1 MQSVELKITSKD
13 WIYITIIG
21 AFFGFFI
28 SLCFY
33 FVSYDLQNISTI
45 IFSTISAIFIS
56 LFSFLLITI
65 SNKFILPKVNKKF
78 WYLISFIFSFLSGF
92 LGFSF
97 SFLLFSF
104 LLFSFGDFKII
115 YVISPFW
122 IFISITIGF
131 LTFLVGLILHQFIS
145 MKYKNESIKNQILET
160 KLKALENELNPHFL
174 FNALNSVSEL
184 IYQDQKKAESA
195 VIEISKFL
203 RNAINKESLISLE
216 TELSMVKTYVNI
228 ENVRFDGKIVLN
240 IEDSNEYKNIKIPK
254 FSIQLLVENAIK
266 HGYLGKVLN
275 INIKFLKDKIIV
287 QNDGKITNIVKFG
300 TGLSNLQKRLELQ
313 KIGNLS
319 FNGLDDK
326 MQFIIELK

>member
-1 MQSVELKITSKD
+1 MQSVELKVSPRD
-13 WIYITIIG
+13 WLYIIIIG

-33 FVSYDLQNISTI
+33 FVSYDLQNFSTI
-45 IFSTISAIFIS
+45 IFSTSSAIFIS
-56 LFSFLLITI
+56 LFAFLLITI

-78 WYLISFIFSFLSGF
+78 WYTISFIFSFLSGF

-97 SFLLFSF
+97 SFILFSF
-104 LLFSFGDFKII
+104 SDFKII
-115 YVISPFW
+115 NIISPFW

-184 IYQDQKKAESA
+184 IYQDQKKAEDA
-195 VIEISKFL
+195 IIHISKFL
-203 RNAINKESLISLE
+203 RNAINKDSLISLE
-216 TELSMVKTYVNI
+216 TEVSMVKTYVNI
-228 ENVRFDGKIVLN
+228 ENIRFDEKIVLN
-240 IEDSNEYKNIKIPK
+240 IDDLKEYKNVQIPK

-266 HGYLGKVLN
+266 HGFLGKVLN
-275 INIKFLKDKIIV
+275 IDIKFFENSIIV
-287 QNDGKITNIVKFG
+287 QNDGKIIKEINFG
-300 TGLSNLQKRLELQ
+300 TGLSNLSKRLELQ
-313 KIGNLS
+313 KVGYLKS
-319 FNGLDDK
+319 DTLDDK
-326 MQFIIELK
+326 IQFIIELKNKKD

>member
-1 MQSVELKITSKD
+1 MQTVELKIARKD

-33 FVSYDLQNISTI
+33 FISYDLQNVSTI
-45 IFSTISAIFIS
+45 IFSTATAVFIS
-56 LFSFLLITI
+56 LFAFFLITV
-65 SNKFILPKVNKKF
+65 SNKFILPKVNQKF
-78 WYLISFIFSFLSGF
+78 WYLISFVFSFLSGF

-104 LLFSFGDFKII
+104 TDFKILHI
-115 YVISPFW
+115 ISPFW
-122 IFISITIGF
+122 IYISVTIGF

-184 IYQDQKKAESA
+184 IYQDQKKAEIA
-195 VIEISKFL
+195 VIHISKFL

-216 TELSMVKTYVNI
+216 TEISMVKTYVNI
-228 ENVRFDGKIVLN
+228 ENIRFDEKIVLN
-240 IEDSNEYKNIKIPK
+240 LADFEEFKNIQIPK
-254 FSIQLLVENAIK
+254 FSIQLLIENAIK
-266 HGYLGKVLN
+266 HGYSGNILN
-275 INIKFLKDKIIV
+275 VNLEFFKDKIIV
-287 QNDGKITNIVKFG
+287 SNDGKISNNIKYG
-300 TGLSNLQKRLELQ
+300 TGLSNLQKRLEIQ
-313 KIGNLS
+313 KVGNLS
-319 FNGLDDK
+319 YEIRDDK
-326 MQFIIELK
+326 MQFIIQLNKKD

>member
-1 MQSVELKITSKD
+1 MQSVELKITLKD

-33 FVSYDLQNISTI
+33 FLSYDLQNISTI
-45 IFSTISAIFIS
+45 IFSTSSAIFIS
-56 LFSFLLITI
+56 LFSFFLITI
-65 SNKFILPKVNKKF
+65 SNKFILPKVKQKF

-104 LLFSFGDFKII
+104 GDFKII
-115 YVISPFW
+115 YILSSFW
-122 IFISITIGF
+122 IYISITIGF

-145 MKYKNESIKNQILET
+145 MKYKNESIKSQMLET

-184 IYQDQKKAESA
+184 VYQDPKKAEHA
-195 VIEISKFL
+195 IIHISKFL
-203 RNAINKESLISLE
+203 RNAISKDSLIKLE
-216 TELSMVKTYVNI
+216 TEISMVQTYVNI
-228 ENVRFDGKIVLN
+228 ENIRFDEKIVLN
-240 IEDSNEYKNIKIPK
+240 IENYDEYKNIKIPK

-266 HGYLGKVLN
+266 HGYLAEILN
-275 INIKFLKDKIIV
+275 IDIKFLKDKIIV
-287 QNDGKITNIVKFG
+287 ENDGKITKEINFG
-300 TGLSNLQKRLELQ
+300 TGLTNLKSRLKLQ
-313 KIGNLS
+313 KIGTLS
-319 FNGLDDK
+319 ANVLEDK
-326 MQFIIELK
+326 MQFVIELK

>member
-1 MQSVELKITSKD
+1 MQSVELKITLKD

-33 FVSYDLQNISTI
+33 FLSYDLQNISTI
-45 IFSTISAIFIS
+45 IFSTSSAIFIS
-56 LFSFLLITI
+56 LFSFFLITI
-65 SNKFILPKVNKKF
+65 SNKFILPKVKQKF

-104 LLFSFGDFKII
+104 GDFKII
-115 YVISPFW
+115 YILSSFW
-122 IFISITIGF
+122 IYISITIGF

-145 MKYKNESIKNQILET
+145 MKYKNESIKSQILET

-184 IYQDQKKAESA
+184 VYQDPKKAEHA
-195 VIEISKFL
+195 IIHISKFL
-203 RNAINKESLISLE
+203 RNAISKDSLIKLE
-216 TELSMVKTYVNI
+216 TEISMVQTYVNI
-228 ENVRFDGKIVLN
+228 ENIRFDEKIVLN
-240 IEDSNEYKNIKIPK
+240 IENYDEYKNIKIPK

-266 HGYLGKVLN
+266 HGYLSEILN
-275 INIKFLKDKIIV
+275 IDIKFLKDKIIV
-287 QNDGKITNIVKFG
+287 ENDGKITKEINFG
-300 TGLSNLQKRLELQ
+300 TGLTNLKSRLKLQ
-313 KIGNLS
+313 KIGTLS
-319 FNGLDDK
+319 ANVLEDK
-326 MQFIIELK
+326 MQFVIELK

>member
-33 FVSYDLQNISTI
+33 FLSYDLQNISTI
-45 IFSTISAIFIS
+45 VFSTVSAIFIS
-56 LFSFLLITI
+56 LFAFFLITI
-65 SNKFILPKVNKKF
+65 SNKFILPKVKQKF

-104 LLFSFGDFKII
+104 GDFKII
-115 YVISPFW
+115 YILSSFW
-122 IFISITIGF
+122 IYISITIGF

-184 IYQDQKKAESA
+184 VYQDQKKAETA
-195 VIEISKFL
+195 ILHISKFL
-203 RNAINKESLISLE
+203 RNAINKESLITLE
-216 TELSMVKTYVNI
+216 TEVSMVKTYVNI
-228 ENVRFDGKIVLN
+228 ENIRFDEKIVLN
-240 IEDSNEYKNIKIPK
+240 VADYSDFKNIKIPK

-266 HGYLGKVLN
+266 HGYLGKTLN
-275 INIKFLKDKIIV
+275 VDIKFLKDKIIV
-287 QNDGKITNIVKFG
+287 QNDGKIANIVSFG
-300 TGLSNLQKRLELQ
+300 TGLTNLQKRLEIQNVGDLSYNILED
-313 KIGNLS
+313 KI
-319 FNGLDDK
+319 
-326 MQFIIELK
+326 QFIIELKDKK

>member
-1 MQSVELKITSKD
+1 MQTVELKIARKD

-33 FVSYDLQNISTI
+33 FISYDLQNVSTI
-45 IFSTISAIFIS
+45 IFSTATAVFIS
-56 LFSFLLITI
+56 LFAFFLITV
-65 SNKFILPKVNKKF
+65 SNKFILPKVNQKF
-78 WYLISFIFSFLSGF
+78 WYLISFVFSFLSGF

-104 LLFSFGDFKII
+104 TDFKILHI
-115 YVISPFW
+115 ISPFW
-122 IFISITIGF
+122 IYISVTIGF

-184 IYQDQKKAESA
+184 IYQDQKKAEIA
-195 VIEISKFL
+195 VIHISKFL
-203 RNAINKESLISLE
+203 RNAINKQSLISLE
-216 TELSMVKTYVNI
+216 TEISMLKNYVNI
-228 ENVRFDGKIVLN
+228 ENIRFDEKIFLN
-240 IEDSNEYKNIKIPK
+240 LADFEEFKNIQIPK
-254 FSIQLLVENAIK
+254 FSIQLLIENAIK
-266 HGYLGKVLN
+266 HGYSGNILN
-275 INIKFLKDKIIV
+275 VNLEFFKDKIIV
-287 QNDGKITNIVKFG
+287 SNDGKISNNIKYG
-300 TGLSNLQKRLELQ
+300 TGLSNLQKRLEIQ

-319 FNGLDDK
+319 YEIRDDK
-326 MQFIIELK
+326 MQFIIQLNKKD

>member
-1 MQSVELKITSKD
+1 MQSVELKITLKD

-33 FVSYDLQNISTI
+33 FLSYDLQNISTI
-45 IFSTISAIFIS
+45 IFSTSSAIFIS
-56 LFSFLLITI
+56 LFSFFLITI
-65 SNKFILPKVNKKF
+65 SNKFILPKVKQKF

-104 LLFSFGDFKII
+104 GDFKII
-115 YVISPFW
+115 YILSSFW
-122 IFISITIGF
+122 IYISITIGF

-145 MKYKNESIKNQILET
+145 MKYKNESIKSQMLET

-184 IYQDQKKAESA
+184 VYQDPKKAEHA
-195 VIEISKFL
+195 IIHISKFL
-203 RNAINKESLISLE
+203 RNAISKDSLIKLE
-216 TELSMVKTYVNI
+216 TEISMVQTYVNI
-228 ENVRFDGKIVLN
+228 ENIRFDEKIVLN
-240 IEDSNEYKNIKIPK
+240 IENYDEYKNIKIPK

-266 HGYLGKVLN
+266 HGYLSEILN
-275 INIKFLKDKIIV
+275 IDIKFLKDKIIV
-287 QNDGKITNIVKFG
+287 ENDGKITKEINFG
-300 TGLSNLQKRLELQ
+300 TGLTNLKSRLKLQ
-313 KIGNLS
+313 KIGTLS
-319 FNGLDDK
+319 ANVLEDK
-326 MQFIIELK
+326 MQFVIELK

>member
-1 MQSVELKITSKD
+1 MQSVELKITLKD

-33 FVSYDLQNISTI
+33 FLSYDLQNISTI
-45 IFSTISAIFIS
+45 IFSTSSAIFIS
-56 LFSFLLITI
+56 LFSFFLITI
-65 SNKFILPKVNKKF
+65 SNKFILPKVKQKF

-104 LLFSFGDFKII
+104 GDFKII
-115 YVISPFW
+115 YILSSFW
-122 IFISITIGF
+122 IYISITIGF

-145 MKYKNESIKNQILET
+145 MKYKNESIKSQMLET

-184 IYQDQKKAESA
+184 VYQDPKKAEHA
-195 VIEISKFL
+195 IIHISKFL
-203 RNAINKESLISLE
+203 RNAISKDSLIKLE
-216 TELSMVKTYVNI
+216 TEISMVQTYVNI
-228 ENVRFDGKIVLN
+228 ENIRFDEKIVLN
-240 IEDSNEYKNIKIPK
+240 IENYDEYKNIKIPK

-266 HGYLGKVLN
+266 HGYLSEILN
-275 INIKFLKDKIIV
+275 IDIKFLKDKIIV
-287 QNDGKITNIVKFG
+287 ENDGKITKEINFG
-300 TGLSNLQKRLELQ
+300 TGLTNLKSRLKLQ
-313 KIGNLS
+313 KIGTLS
-319 FNGLDDK
+319 ANVLEDK
-326 MQFIIELK
+326 MQLVIELK

>member
-1 MQSVELKITSKD
+1 MQSVELKITLKD

-33 FVSYDLQNISTI
+33 FLSYDLQNISTI
-45 IFSTISAIFIS
+45 IFSTSSAIFIS
-56 LFSFLLITI
+56 LFSFFLITI
-65 SNKFILPKVNKKF
+65 SNKFILPKVKQKF

-104 LLFSFGDFKII
+104 GDFKII
-115 YVISPFW
+115 YILSSFW
-122 IFISITIGF
+122 IYISITIGF

-145 MKYKNESIKNQILET
+145 MKYKNESIKSQMLET

-184 IYQDQKKAESA
+184 IYQDQKKAEEA
-195 VIEISKFL
+195 IIHISKFL
-203 RNAINKESLISLE
+203 RNAINKESLIFLE

-228 ENVRFDGKIVLN
+228 ENVRFDEKIVLN
-240 IEDSNEYKNIKIPK
+240 IDDFSELKNIKIPK

-266 HGYLGKVLN
+266 HGFLQKTLN
-275 INIKFLKDKIIV
+275 IDITFSKDKIIV
-287 QNDGKITNIVKFG
+287 QNDGKIANIVEFG

-313 KIGNLS
+313 KVGSLRHQI
-319 FNGLDDK
+319 LDDK
-326 MQFIIELK
+326 MVFIIELK

>member
-1 MQSVELKITSKD
+1 MQKVELKIAPKD
-13 WIYITIIG
+13 WLYIIIIG

-45 IFSTISAIFIS
+45 VFSTSTAILIS
-56 LFSFLLITI
+56 LFAFFLITI

-78 WYLISFIFSFLSGF
+78 WYLISFVFSFLSGF
-92 LGFSF
+92 LGFT
-97 SFLLFSF
+97 FSF
-104 LLFSFGDFKII
+104 LLFSFGDFKILHI
-115 YVISPFW
+115 ISPFW
-122 IFISITIGF
+122 IYISITIGF

-145 MKYKNESIKNQILET
+145 MKYKNEEIKTQVLET

-184 IYQDQKKAESA
+184 IYQDQKKAENA

-203 RNAINKESLISLE
+203 RNAINKESLITLE

-228 ENVRFDGKIVLN
+228 ENVRFDEKIVLN
-240 IEDSNEYKNIKIPK
+240 IQNFSEFKNVKIPK

-266 HGYLGKVLN
+266 HGFLGKPLN
-275 INIKFLKDKIIV
+275 IDISFSKNRIMV
-287 QNDGKITNIVKFG
+287 QNNGKITNLVKFG

-313 KIGNLS
+313 KVGSLS
-319 FNGLDDK
+319 SDILDDK
-326 MQFIIELK
+326 MLFTIELK

>member
-1 MQSVELKITSKD
+1 MQKVELKIAPKD
-13 WIYITIIG
+13 WLYIIIIG
-21 AFFGFFI
+21 GFFGFFI

-33 FVSYDLQNISTI
+33 FVSYDLQNSSTI
-45 IFSTISAIFIS
+45 IFSTSTAVFIS
-56 LFSFLLITI
+56 LFAFLLISI

-78 WYLISFIFSFLSGF
+78 WYLISFVFSFLSGF

-97 SFLLFSF
+97 SFLF
-104 LLFSFGDFKII
+104 FSFGDFKILYI
-115 YVISPFW
+115 ISAFW
-122 IFISITIGF
+122 IYISITIGF

-145 MKYKNESIKNQILET
+145 MKYKNEEIKTQILET

-184 IYQDQKKAESA
+184 IYEDPKKAEIA

-216 TELSMVKTYVNI
+216 TEISMIKTYINI
-228 ENVRFDGKIVLN
+228 ENVRFNEKIILN
-240 IEDSNEYKNIKIPK
+240 ISDFAEYKNIKIPK

-266 HGYLGKVLN
+266 HGFMAKTLN
-275 INIKFLKDKIIV
+275 IDINFSKDKIRV
-287 QNDGKITNIVKFG
+287 QNDGKIANNIKFG

-313 KIGNLS
+313 KVGNLS
-319 FNGLDDK
+319 FEILDDK
-326 MQFIIELK
+326 MVFTIELKG